1 MTRRPIV
8 LAAAALLAAA
18 PLAARPLHA
27 QTPSPAPRDSATGEF
42 LKRLAADAR
51 ASAGAGARG
60 LVVFAA
66 EPGAGRAE
74 LKLAHATVADSALAP
89 VLQRARAGLA
99 SLPAAQPLVLHFRLD
114 AAPDAIGPRRQPAI
128 RNPVEVRARV
138 LRFVSDH
145 FAGTFEGRRGM
156 RVDLQLV
163 VAREGDVP
171 YARVARSS
179 GNAMVDA
186 AALEIARTMRFDPAQ
201 AGGRPVD
208 ALVTFP
214 LHFVVGEA

>member
-1 MTRRPIV
+1 MTRRSVPFTITSILV
-8 LAAAALLAAA
+8 STLLAM
-18 PLAARPLHA
+18 PLRA
-27 QTPSPAPRDSATGEF
+27 QAPAPQPGDTAASTF
-42 LKRLAADAR
+42 LRRLAADAR
-51 ASAGAGARG
+51 ASAGAGAQG

-66 EPGAGRAE
+66 EPGVGRAE
-74 LKLAHATVADSALAP
+74 LKLAHATVADSTLAP
-89 VLQRARAGLA
+89 VLQRARAGLG
-99 SLPAAQPLVLHFRLD
+99 SLRAAQPVVLHFRLD

-128 RNPVEVRARV
+128 ANAVEVRARV

-145 FAGTFEGRRGM
+145 FAGIFEGRRGM

-179 GNAMVDA
+179 GNPLVDA
-186 AALEIARTMRFDPAQ
+186 AALEIARTMRFEPAR
-201 AGGRPVD
+201 AGGRAVD